1 MPNQTDTL
9 SRTTPPR
16 PNYKTRPSYSKK
28 RPPASGRSK
37 LLEDY
42 LHRPEFAAEIDAC
55 ERTVARMQ
63 QQGLPFTV
71 IAGKHYIHKTRGL
84 EWLIERGTAA

>member
-9 SRTTPPR
+9 PRTTQPR
-16 PNYKTRPSYSKK
+16 PVGKTHSSYAKK
-28 RPPASGRSK
+28 RPPASGK
-37 LLEDY
+37 YTLLEDW
-42 LHRPEFAAEIDAC
+42 LPRGDFAAEIDAC

-63 QQGLPFTV
+63 QQGLPYTV

-84 EWLIERGTAA
+84 EWIIERGTVA